1 MSGAEAAAELEEGG
15 RLGPYRLE
23 RLLGRGGMGV
33 VFKAVR
39 EPDGDVVAL
48 KVLRDE
54 LSNDDTYRQ
63 RFAREGRIAAGLS
76 HRHLVPVVDAGEV
89 DGRPYIAARFIV
101 GRTLADVLEAEGPL
115 ALSPML
121 RTISE
126 VATAL
131 DTLHREGLVHRDVKP
146 ANIMIDESG
155 ISYLTDF
162 GLARGLAATVLTQP
176 GRVVGTLDYLAP
188 EVISGN
194 TAGPASDIYALGC
207 VTYECIAGRP
217 PFGEM
222 GIAEAALASIQDEP
236 ADPCEGRSDLPKTL
250 SFAVL
255 QALAKSPADR
265 PPTAAAYALMLR
277 ISARPVPARA

>member
-1 MSGAEAAAELEEGG
+1 MSGAEAAVELEEGG

-23 RLLGRGGMGV
+23 RLLGEGGMGV

-39 EPDGDVVAL
+39 EPDGEVVAL
-48 KVLRDE
+48 KVLRAE
-54 LSNDDTYRQ
+54 LSDNDTYRQ
-63 RFAREGRIAAGLS
+63 RFTREGRVAAGLT

-89 DGRPYIAARFIV
+89 DGYPYIAARYVV
-101 GRTLADVLEAEGPL
+101 GRTLADVLEDEGPL

-162 GLARGLAATVLTQP
+162 GLAKGLAATVLTKT
-176 GRVVGTLDYLAP
+176 GHVVGTAAYLAP
-188 EVISGN
+188 EVIRGQA
-194 TAGPASDIYALGC
+194 AGPPADIYALGC
-207 VTYECIAGRP
+207 VTYECIAGNP
-217 PFGEM
+217 PFGRASIVET
-222 GIAEAALASIQDEP
+222 ALATIRDEP
-236 ADPCEGRSDLPKTL
+236 DDPCRERDDLAEGL

-255 QALAKSPADR
+255 QALAKSPSDR

-277 ISARPVPARA
+277 ISARPVRVSP

>member
-1 MSGAEAAAELEEGG
+1 MSGARVAAELEEGG

-23 RLLGRGGMGV
+23 RLLGEGGMGI
-33 VFKAVR
+33 VFRALR
-39 EPDGDVVAL
+39 EPDEEVVAL
-48 KVLRDE
+48 KVLRAE
-54 LSNDDTYRQ
+54 LSADETYRR

-76 HRHLVPVVDAGEV
+76 QRHLVTVVDSGEV
-89 DGRPYIAARFIV
+89 NGRPYLAARYVV
-101 GRTLADVLEAEGPL
+101 GRSLAELIEAEGPL
-115 ALSPML
+115 GLSALL
-121 RTISE
+121 RTTSE

-146 ANIMIDESG
+146 ANIMVDESG
-155 ISYLTDF
+155 ASFLTDF
-162 GLARGLAATVLTQP
+162 GLAKGEAATVLTRP

-188 EVISGN
+188 EVIRGAS
-194 TAGPASDIYALGC
+194 AGPAADIYALGC

-217 PFGEM
+217 PFGKV
-222 GIAEAALASIQDEP
+222 GFVDAALASIQQEP
-236 ADPCEGRSDLPKTL
+236 ADPCEGRDDLPRAL

-277 ISARPVPARA
+277 ISARPVEPRP

>member
-1 MSGAEAAAELEEGG
+1 MSGARCAVELEEGG

-23 RLLGRGGMGV
+23 RLLGRGGMGI
-33 VFKAVR
+33 VFEAVR
-39 EPDGDVVAL
+39 EPDGEIVAL
-48 KVLRDE
+48 KVLREE
-54 LSNDDTYRQ
+54 LSGDDTYRQ
-63 RFAREGRIAAGLS
+63 RFAREGRIAIGLS
-76 HRHLVPVVDAGEV
+76 HRHLVPVLDAGEV
-89 DGRPYIAARFIV
+89 DGHPYIASRYVV
-101 GRTLADVLEAEGPL
+101 GRTLAQLLEADGPL
-115 ALSPML
+115 ALSLML

-146 ANIMIDESG
+146 ANIMIDASG

-162 GLARGLAATVLTQP
+162 GLARGLAATVLTKP
-176 GRVVGTLDYLAP
+176 GRVVGTVDYLAP
-188 EVISGN
+188 EVIRGEQ
-194 TAGPASDIYALGC
+194 AGPAADIYALGS

-217 PFGEM
+217 PFGGM
-222 GIAEAALASIQDEP
+222 SIAEAALASIQEKP
-236 ADPCEGRSDLPKTL
+236 ADPCLDRDDLPKAL

-277 ISARPVPARA
+277 ISARPAEVGA